1 MTHFPIRRGARNLD
15 DVCCCMGDLFAEELA
30 DELFNDDLEDDP
42 CPDCG
47 GRVMRCPPPV
57 WMEEEED
64 DC

>member
-1 MTHFPIRRGARNLD
+1 MTHSPINRGGRSLD
-15 DVCCCMGDLFAEELA
+15 DVCLCRCDTDLL
-30 DELFNDDLEDDP
+30 DELLDDDFDDDP